1 MACVAHAAHM
11 FALIYFFIYF
21 TLHSH
26 MSAQPMLHENDQ
38 ARPTPLQVCT
48 CLRGYPLPYFFFI
61 LCLSLYEQSKTKRK
75 TIDKY
80 FIIRFLNSSYLV
92 HVIIVEVT

>member
-1 MACVAHAAHM
+1 MACVAHATHM
-11 FALIYFFIYF
+11 FALFFFFYPTF
-21 TLHSH
+21 SH

-38 ARPTPLQVCT
+38 ARPTPLHVCT
-48 CLRGYPLPYFFFI
+48 CLRGYPLPYFYFI
-61 LCLSLYEQSKTKRK
+61 FCLSLYEQSKTNRN

-92 HVIIVEVT
+92 HVIILEMT